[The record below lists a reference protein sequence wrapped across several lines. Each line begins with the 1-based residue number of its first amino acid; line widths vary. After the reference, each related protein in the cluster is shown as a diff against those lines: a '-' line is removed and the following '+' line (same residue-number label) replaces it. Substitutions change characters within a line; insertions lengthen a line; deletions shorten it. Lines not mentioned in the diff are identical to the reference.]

1 MSMEGSEH
9 SNDSGDGSSENV
21 VTLLHPSGSKVY
33 LVATA
38 HISSISQ
45 MDVEDTIDKVRPS
58 IVVIELD
65 AERFS
70 RLSRDAE
77 AGDTYGVGR
86 YKGTGTFGIIRMA
99 LNGDVMAYVSGLVY
113 ACTGTL
119 MGTRPGGEFLVAAE
133 AANNSGI
140 KLILGDRPMNVTMRR
155 LRAYTHQLLETSR
168 DRRIPVN
175 GLGVARRVDPSLQ
188 EVSDEGKLRDSLVKG
203 GSQDSLPDP
212 WGLGTDEEDYESE
225 SAAKSRVLRMMREGG
240 CPQPNVVL
248 EAAQRLL
255 RAGLDP
261 KASSI
266 DVKDILEVRGCGKTL
281 IETFRHK
288 ALTGD
293 DSWMKDIEVE
303 SVAGAKGALGARR
316 HGMALRKVI
325 IDERDVIL
333 ARRLWEAGEEAGGQ
347 SVVGV
352 VGAGHVRGIKAH
364 WSEAGTPQFAALAD
378 EYSRIPVEES
388 HPSVVGT
395 VVTAGAISYLAY
407 RRPRAM
413 GFFLGAAALA
423 TAPYLGFTVLTVRR
437 LTNFAEKLA
446 AASQHIQEGSFTGDE
461 WGTDNPPVW

>member
-1 MSMEGSEH
+1 MEGTQFSE
-9 SNDSGDGSSENV
+9 DSEDISTENV
-21 VTLLHPSGSKVY
+21 VTLVHPNGSKVY
-33 LVATA
+33 VVATA
-38 HISSISQ
+38 HISSASQ
-45 MDVEDTIDKVRPS
+45 RDVEDTIDKVRPS

-65 AERFS
+65 AERLS
-70 RLSRDAE
+70 RLSRDASS
-77 AGDTYGVGR
+77 GDMYGVGR
-86 YKGTGTFGIIRMA
+86 YKSTGTLGILRMA

-113 ACTGTL
+113 TCTGTL

-133 AANNSGI
+133 AANNGGI
-140 KLILGDRPMNVTMRR
+140 KLILGDRPMDVTMRR
-155 LRAYTHQLLETSR
+155 LRAYTHKLLERSREAASR
-168 DRRIPVN
+168 DAG

-188 EVSDEGKLRDSLVKG
+188 EMRESENFARSGSG
-203 GSQDSLPDP
+203 GQQPGDP
-212 WGLGTDEEDYESE
+212 WGLGPDEDYESE

-240 CPQPNVVL
+240 CPQPNAVL

-255 RAGLDP
+255 KAGLDP
-261 KASSI
+261 KTRSI
-266 DVKDILEVRGCGKTL
+266 DVKDVLEVRGCGKTL

-333 ARRLWEAGEEAGGQ
+333 ARRLWEAGEEGGGQ

-352 VGAGHVRGIKAH
+352 VGAGHVRGIQAH
-364 WSEAGTPQFAALAD
+364 WPKAGTPEFAALAD
-378 EYSRIPVEES
+378 DYGRIPTEEG
-388 HPSVVGT
+388 HPSLVGT
-395 VVTAGAISYLAY
+395 VFTAGVISYLAY

-413 GFFLGAAALA
+413 GFFLGAATLA

-446 AASQHIQEGSFTGDE
+446 VASQHIQEASPYPSEYD
-461 WGTDNPPVW
+461 WQTDQPPVW